1 MSNQKSLNYILK
13 GTSKAINEVSGKF
26 YVDCYVDEKDIKRL
40 MCWETNINNYL
51 KSKGVVK

>member
-26 YVDCYVDEKDIKRL
+26 YVDCYVDEILTEKKKVCL
-40 MCWETNINNYL
+40 SLFEKN
-51 KSKGVVK
+51 